1 MVWRLEYIDGNHHWR
16 WKVSFGFFSS
26 FPVFLWVSGALHIW
40 AFIDECVEQ
49 HEAEQGNQKRNNWQ
63 VDFCI
68 DPKWKKGEKKLP
80 LRWNQSPIWRALIK
94 RSRRF
99 ALMKQPP
106 ESLLIMGWTRWI
118 NSDAA
123 AGTDSFSFLLKIP
136 LYFRRV
142 GRGDWVGAG
151 GGCKLCWLCL
161 FRVCQ
166 CCFFEEA
173 YIINETS
180 NWSLWWRLWWITR

>member
-68 DPKWKKGEKKLP
+68 DPKMKKRGKKTSAPVESVSNLTGV
-80 LRWNQSPIWRALIK
+80 NQEVAAVCIDETAAR
-94 RSRRF
+94 
-99 ALMKQPP
+99 
-106 ESLLIMGWTRWI
+106 ESLNYGMNKMNKQRRCGWDWFLFI
-118 NSDAA
+118 SFKNS
-123 AGTDSFSFLLKIP
+123 TLFSKGGEGGLS
-136 LYFRRV
+136 
-142 GRGDWVGAG
+142 WG
-151 GGCKLCWLCL
+151 GGRVQVMLALFVPSLPVLL
-161 FRVCQ
+161 FRGGL
-166 CCFFEEA
+166 
-173 YIINETS
+173 YH
-180 NWSLWWRLWWITR
+180 

>member
-68 DPKWKKGEKKLP
+68 DPKMKKRGKKTSAPVESVSNLTGV
-80 LRWNQSPIWRALIK
+80 NQEVAAVCIDE
-94 RSRRF
+94 
-99 ALMKQPP
+99 QPP

-151 GGCKLCWLCL
+151 GGGRVQVMLALFVPSLPVLL
-161 FRVCQ
+161 FRGGL
-166 CCFFEEA
+166 
-173 YIINETS
+173 YH
-180 NWSLWWRLWWITR
+180 